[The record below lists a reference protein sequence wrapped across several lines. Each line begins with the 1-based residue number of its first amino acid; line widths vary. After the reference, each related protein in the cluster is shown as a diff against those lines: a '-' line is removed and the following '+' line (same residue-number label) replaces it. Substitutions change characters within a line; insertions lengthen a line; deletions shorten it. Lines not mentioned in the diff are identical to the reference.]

1 MGSSSPT
8 SDQTQVPC
16 IGSRTTREV
25 LVQEILRSLG
35 FQSPPE
41 SQFLPLKSGEIMSA
55 MSIAGGQGDYQIQ
68 EEKSRRSMAGVNV
81 AIGQKALRQGNQLLT
96 TQGTRMN

>member
-1 MGSSSPT
+1 MALDSHLSPT
-8 SDQTQVPC
+8 LAATDCMTGP
-16 IGSRTTREV
+16 G
-25 LVQEILRSLG
+25 QEP
-35 FQSPPE
+35 SPPE

-68 EEKSRRSMAGVNV
+68 EDKSRSSMAGVNV
-81 AIGQKALRQGNQLLT
+81 AVGQKALRQGNQLLT